1 MNNIKTWIK
10 AIYGNNIRAV
20 NRVST
25 NELAA
30 CFNFL
35 EIPST
40 ETIAITVS
48 IMEGGVRKGRL
59 DPQSFARLMKCVE
72 DKLALSEQLANG
84 DDVCPEHFK
93 NLKSKLELVVYYNM
107 NCHRVFF
114 IPKSALW
121 VTIDSLFDKSANL
134 TMNVCGVSEIVAH
147 VNTCNHNFVLKFS

>member
-1 MNNIKTWIK
+1 MNNLKTWIRT
-10 AIYGNNIRAV
+10 IYDNNICAV

-40 ETIAITVS
+40 GTIALTVS
-48 IMEGGVRKGRL
+48 VMKGGVRKGRL

-72 DKLALSEQLANG
+72 DRLTLSEQLATG
-84 DDVCPEHFK
+84 EDVCPEHFK
-93 NLKSKLELVVYYNM
+93 NLKAKLELVVYCNM
-107 NCHRVFF
+107 NCHRLFF

-134 TMNVCGVSEIVAH
+134 TMRVCGVSEIVAH
-147 VNTCNHNFVLKFS
+147 VNTCNHNFVLEFN

>member
-1 MNNIKTWIK
+1 MDNIKIWIK
-10 AIYGNNIRAV
+10 SIYNNNIRAV
-20 NRVST
+20 NKVST

-72 DKLALSEQLANG
+72 DRLTLSEQLATG
-84 DDVCPEHFK
+84 EDVCPEHFK

-121 VTIDSLFDKSANL
+121 ITIDNLFNKSTNL
-134 TMNVCGVSEIVAH
+134 VMKACGIAEIVAH
-147 VNTCNHNFVLKFS
+147 LNTCNHNFVLKFK